1 MVEYPPKLHPVPVK
15 PYFFDIAYNYIGL
28 EKPEVTEVESGVRQE
43 EMKVDEKKPEPAR
56 KGWGFW
62 R

>member
-1 MVEYPPKLHPVPVK
+1 VEYPPKLHPVPVK

-28 EKPEVTEVESGVRQE
+28 DDVKPQKVEPVVQKTE
-43 EMKVDEKKPEPAR
+43 EKKQEPPVK
-56 KGWGFW
+56 KGWFW